1 MEAVDAAGVADI
13 AAIADPNDEL
23 VAEVASAL
31 RTETHRSF
39 DDLLESD
46 VDGVV
51 IATPSALHAE
61 QCIAALERGLAVFCQ
76 KPLARTAAETRRVL
90 DAARA
95 NDVLL
100 GVDLSYRFT
109 AALDEI
115 RKAVAGGVIGNV
127 FAADLTFHNAYGPD
141 KPWFLDPQLAG
152 GGCAIDLGTHLIDA
166 ALWVL
171 GWPAV
176 DRVDAALFK
185 QGRRMTAPDAV
196 EDYATASLDLS
207 GGARVKVDCS
217 WFLHAGR
224 DAQIELSFYGDK
236 GSVSM
241 RNVDGS
247 FYDFVAERREGRSV
261 VTLASPP
268 DAWGG
273 RAIVEWAT
281 RLTADRSFDPTV
293 ERVAAVA
300 EVLDRIY
307 GRAS

>member
-1 MEAVDAAGVADI
+1 MEAVDEAGVADI

-23 VAEVASAL
+23 VTEVASTL
-31 RTETHRSF
+31 RAETHRSF
-39 DDLLESD
+39 ENLLESD

-61 QCIAALERGLAVFCQ
+61 QCIAALERGLPVFCQ
-76 KPLARTAAETRRVL
+76 KPLARTTSETRRVL

-109 AALDEI
+109 TALGEV
-115 RKAVAGGVIGNV
+115 RKAVAGGVIGDV

-185 QGRRMTAPDAV
+185 QGRRMMAPDAV
-196 EDYATASLDLS
+196 EDYATASLDLD
-207 GGARVKVDCS
+207 GGARVKLDCS
-217 WFLHAGR
+217 WFLHAGQ

-247 FYDFVAERREGRSV
+247 FYDFVAERREGRNV